1 MGAPA
6 KPMNPNSAN
15 PSVERDLRLA
25 PGTSRVGC
33 PQIQAALSRNHVSYG
48 GSAISNNSRRMTET
62 EPVELKSP
70 RKRGAILV
78 VDDEEGPRM
87 SLRFVFKDDFDVYTA
102 EDGATALE
110 LVQKNK
116 IDIAILD
123 IRMPG
128 MSGVEVLERIKYID
142 PTIEVIMLTAFE
154 TTDTIRQAL
163 KLRACDYLNKPY
175 DLTALRASV
184 SAAMQRRTFDTEILN
199 NNEKLQQLFEELQN
213 QKVEGQMAQTRGDI
227 YASII
232 HDINGPLTVI
242 SGFLQLINQRIG
254 PTETLD
260 AEGMTFLKDRLR
272 TMTRQVTNC
281 IEISRR
287 YLSFLRK
294 QPGEQ
299 ARVGV
304 NQLLADLTHLTRVH
318 PSLQNNEFEVQPLA
332 QDVAAQLNG
341 TDLIQML
348 LNLAVNAFQAS
359 AQPHTVAISGAS
371 LDAPVDLTQFKDAP
385 GERLLNVENFHNVAP
400 LVRLT
405 VSDNGPGIPPEV
417 LPKIF
422 QPYFTTKD
430 ARQGTGLGLNIVQR
444 LVKEGRGA
452 LHIKTELG
460 VGTAFTVY
468 LPAAPVAV

>member
-1 MGAPA
+1 
-6 KPMNPNSAN
+6 
-15 PSVERDLRLA
+15 
-25 PGTSRVGC
+25 
-33 PQIQAALSRNHVSYG
+33 
-48 GSAISNNSRRMTET
+48 
-62 EPVELKSP
+62 
-70 RKRGAILV
+70 
-78 VDDEEGPRM
+78 M
-87 SLRFVFKDDFDVYTA
+87 SMRFVFKDDYEVYTA
-102 EDGATALE
+102 PDGATAIE
-110 LVQKNK
+110 IVQKNK

-142 PTIEVIMLTAFE
+142 PTIEAVMLTAFE

-175 DLTALRASV
+175 ELTTLRATV

-199 NNEKLQQLFEELQN
+199 NNEKLQKLYDELQK
-213 QKVEGQMAQTRGDI
+213 QQVEGQMAQARGDI

-254 PTETLD
+254 PAETLD
-260 AEGMTFLKDRLR
+260 AENVIFVKDRLR

-294 QPGEQ
+294 QPGEYS
-299 ARVGV
+299 RIGV
-304 NQLLADLTHLTRVH
+304 NQLLSDLSHLVQVH
-318 PSLQNNEFEVQPLA
+318 PSLQNNEFDLQPLPSDIA
-332 QDVAAQLNG
+332 VKMNG
-341 TDLIQML
+341 TDLIQLL
-348 LNLAVNAFQAS
+348 LNLTVNAFQA
-359 AQPHTVAISGAS
+359 APQPHAVYINGTA
-371 LDAPVDLTQFKDAP
+371 LPEPLDLTQFKDAP
-385 GERLLNVENFHNVAP
+385 GERLLNVENFQNSAP

-444 LVKEGRGA
+444 LVKESGGA
-452 LHIKTELG
+452 LHVKTATG
-460 VGTAFTVY
+460 QGTAFTVY
-468 LPAAPVAV
+468 LPAAPISA